1 MLRTRAVAL
10 AALCMSVAWAGDGAG
25 LRAADLRIV
34 SSTGHVPLLRRLV
47 DAWAAGREGITA
59 EVRPGPKQIS
69 RETEIDLRL
78 STGGMGDLFTYS
90 AGALFRAIQSRGRL
104 VDLTWLPL
112 QRRVDPAFR
121 AVVSADGRI
130 FGVPLGGASVGGI
143 LYNRRLYA
151 ELGLTEPES
160 WARFMENNR
169 RIAAAGRIP
178 VMQTYASPWTSQMLV
193 LADYYNVSRSA
204 PDFATDLV
212 ARRASFA
219 GTPAALRSFARVEE
233 LRRAGFLNAD
243 RGELGLEDG
252 LAALADGRAAHYP
265 MHDFGLEVLHDM
277 APEALETIGFF
288 PVPPDEA
295 GTAGLT
301 LWMPPALYVP
311 KSGNN
316 LMNVLDFLDFVAGPK
331 GCAIV
336 ARSVRKIRPLIA
348 DCGPHVDVPPALR
361 NLDRYLLDPQRHTFA
376 LEFLTPLKGP
386 SLEQICI
393 ALGLGVIDAG
403 EAARRYDRDIERR
416 ALELGLDGWHPRS
429 GG

>member
-10 AALCMSVAWAGDGAG
+10 AALCMFAASVSDGAG

-90 AGALFRAIQSRGRL
+90 AGALFRAIQFRGRL

-112 QRRVDPAFR
+112 QRRVDPAFT

-169 RIAAAGRIP
+169 KIAAAGRIP
-178 VMQTYASPWTSQMLV
+178 V
-193 LADYYNVSRSA
+193 
-204 PDFATDLV
+204 DF
-212 ARRASFA
+212 
-219 GTPAALRSFARVEE
+219 
-233 LRRAGFLNAD
+233 
-243 RGELGLEDG
+243 
-252 LAALADGRAAHYP
+252 
-265 MHDFGLEVLHDM
+265 
-277 APEALETIGFF
+277 
-288 PVPPDEA
+288 
-295 GTAGLT
+295 
-301 LWMPPALYVP
+301 PALYVDYMSLSAH
-311 KSGNN
+311 KA
-316 LMNVLDFLDFVAGPK
+316 AGPQ
-331 GCAIV
+331 GVGALV
-336 ARSVRKIRPLIA
+336 SA
-348 DCGPHVDVPPALR
+348 PAL
-361 NLDRYLLDPQRHTFA
+361 A
-376 LEFLTPLKGP
+376 
-386 SLEQICI
+386 S
-393 ALGLGVIDAG
+393 
-403 EAARRYDRDIERR
+403 ARRTAVSVGDRPGP
-416 ALELGLDGWHPRS
+416 AS
-429 GG
+429 GSAGAPSATGAGNSTPV